1 MSNQAKSQTQT
12 THNEAQIPEGY
23 MMNAKGHLIPIDAVK
38 EIDKIRD
45 ELVKKL
51 VTVAKELNTTMKQT
65 KEQLFGEFENFVELS
80 ASEYDTKV
88 GGEKGNTTLLSFD
101 GKHKVQLA
109 VSDNLV
115 FDERLQVA
123 KSLIDECLH
132 EWTAD
137 SNDNIKAIINNA
149 FQVDK
154 EGKINTRRVLGL
166 RSLQISDEKWLKAM
180 TAISDATQV
189 VSSKE
194 YIRIYERDD
203 NGKYQQIS
211 LDFSNV

>member
-1 MSNQAKSQTQT
+1 M
-12 THNEAQIPEGY
+12 
-23 MMNAKGHLIPIDAVK
+23 
-38 EIDKIRD
+38 
-45 ELVKKL
+45 
-51 VTVAKELNTTMKQT
+51 
-65 KEQLFGEFENFVELS
+65 
-80 ASEYDTKV
+80 
-88 GGEKGNTTLLSFD
+88 
-101 GKHKVQLA
+101 
-109 VSDNLV
+109 

-123 KSLIDECLH
+123 KQLIDQCLH

-166 RSLQISDEKWLKAM
+166 RSLQIHDAQWLKAM
-180 TAISDATQV
+180 DAISDATQV

-194 YIRIYERDD
+194 YIRVYERDD
-203 NGKYQQIS
+203 EGKYQQIS

>member
-1 MSNQAKSQTQT
+1 MNDVK
-12 THNEAQIPEGY
+12 HVVPDGY
-23 MMNAKGHLIPIDAVK
+23 MVNAKGHLIPVDAVK

-51 VTVAKELNTTMKQT
+51 VSVAKELNQTMRDT
-65 KEQLFGEFENFVELS
+65 KEKLFGEFEDFIALS
-80 ASEYDTKV
+80 ASEYDTKI
-88 GGEKGNTTLLSFD
+88 GGEKGNTSLLSFD
-101 GKHKVQLA
+101 GKYKVQLA

-123 KSLIDECLH
+123 KQLIDQCLH

-166 RSLQISDEKWLKAM
+166 RSLQIHDAQWLKAM
-180 TAISDATQV
+180 DAISDATQV

-194 YIRIYERDD
+194 YIRVYERDD
-203 NGKYQQIS
+203 EGKYQQIS

>member
-1 MSNQAKSQTQT
+1 MTEQTLNQTQV
-12 THNEAQIPEGY
+12 PEGY
-23 MMNAKGHLIPIDAVK
+23 LVNAKGHLIPVDKVK

-45 ELVKKL
+45 ELVKKM
-51 VTVAKELNTTMKQT
+51 VATAKELRDVMKSA
-65 KEQLFGEFENFVELS
+65 KEQLFGEFEDFVELS

-101 GKHKVQLA
+101 GAGKVQLA

-123 KSLIDECLH
+123 KSMIDECLH

-166 RSLQISDEKWLKAM
+166 RSLKINDAKWLKAM
-180 TAISDATQV
+180 NAISDATQV

-194 YIRIYERDD
+194 YIRVYERDSE
-203 NGKYQQIS
+203 GKYQQIS

>member
-1 MSNQAKSQTQT
+1 MNNQAKTQP
-12 THNEAQIPEGY
+12 QIPDGY

-51 VTVAKELNTTMKQT
+51 VAVAQELNATMRQT

-166 RSLQISDEKWLKAM
+166 RSLQIDDAKWLKAM
-180 TAISDATQV
+180 DAISDATQV
-189 VSSKE
+189 VSTKE
-194 YIRIYERDD
+194 YIRIYERDEG
-203 NGKYQQIS
+203 GKYQQIS